1 MIVCLG
7 NLKRIYP
14 KLRSEFIK
22 IARYM
27 VNIQKSTVLLYIY
40 NEEPDD
46 GIKKILFTITTTWNT
61 WEKNSTKY
69 VQVLYTDTTKP
80 CCEKLKEIP
89 QIGEVQHVHRLE
101 DSVSIWCQFLPNR
114 FLDSIANWIKI
125 LEGIFCRDLMSCF

>member
-46 GIKKILFTITTTWNT
+46 GIKKILFTITTT
-61 WEKNSTKY
+61 
-69 VQVLYTDTTKP
+69 
-80 CCEKLKEIP
+80 
-89 QIGEVQHVHRLE
+89 
-101 DSVSIWCQFLPNR
+101 
-114 FLDSIANWIKI
+114 
-125 LEGIFCRDLMSCF
+125 